1 MPRIQQLDARI
12 VNKIAAGEVI
22 ERPAS
27 VVKELLENS
36 VDALA
41 TRIDVEIEEGGSRR
55 IRVVDDGEG
64 IHADDILLAVS
75 AHATSKIRSAE
86 DLFGVHTMGFRGEAL
101 ASIAEVSRFVA
112 RSRTAEAIAGTELVV
127 SFGDVQTPQPAAC
140 PPGTTFDITDLF
152 GNTPARRKFLKR
164 PSTEF
169 GHIAEQFTRVAL
181 AHPRLHMTL
190 RHNGKDVFDLP
201 PTDRLIE
208 RLELF
213 HGRELTEK
221 LIWIE
226 SESGGCRL
234 WGYVGHPSQTK
245 SSRKGQYVFL
255 NGRPISDRSL
265 SHALTEAY
273 RGLVMVGRQ
282 PIAFLFLEM
291 PPELADVNVHP
302 TKSEVRF
309 QDSQQHYRQLL
320 STIRTTFLGT
330 PMDSSLRVDSQD
342 GTPATGTGPHQQPA
356 PQHLQH
362 RLQIGG
368 PAGFRSREWTGPSA
382 PVDSPAG
389 PMATPAGPMA
399 SPTGSMAS
407 PAGPMATPTGSV
419 ASRTEP
425 HTLDA
430 ATPGPSGPST
440 AETPVTTPSG
450 VRGIQVH
457 DCYLVLETP
466 DGVAVVDQH
475 ALHERILYEA
485 FKARTLI
492 GEVEQQNLLVPETVE
507 LTAREA
513 AVVAEHAALLENL
526 GFSISE
532 FGTNTVLVS
541 AYPAMLRRLDFS
553 ELIRDLA
560 EALERPGQPPDR
572 RDIMESLLQMM
583 ACKAAIK
590 SGHRLTSEEMASLL
604 EQSHLID
611 DAHHCPH
618 GRPTA
623 LVLSRDELD
632 RQFGRLG

>member
-1 MPRIQQLDARI
+1 MSRIQQLDARI

-41 TRIDVEIEEGGSRR
+41 TRIDVEIEEGGSQR
-55 IRVVDDGEG
+55 IRVVDNGEG
-64 IHADDILLAVS
+64 IHPDDILLAVT
-75 AHATSKIRSAE
+75 AHATSKIQTAE

-101 ASIAEVSRFVA
+101 ASIAEVSRFVI
-112 RSRTAEAIAGTELVV
+112 RSRTADAIAGTELIVDY
-127 SFGDVQTPQPAAC
+127 GDVGTPQPAAA
-140 PPGTTFDITDLF
+140 PIGTSFDISGLF
-152 GNTPARRKFLKR
+152 NNTPVRRKFLKR

-190 RHNGKDVFDLP
+190 THNDRDVFDLP

-213 HGRELTEK
+213 YGRDVTET
-221 LIWIE
+221 LIWVE
-226 SESGGCRL
+226 NEAGGCKL

-245 SSRKGQYVFL
+245 SNRKGQYLFL

-302 TKSEVRF
+302 TKAEVRF

-320 STIRTTFLGT
+320 STIRSTFLGLPLET
-330 PMDSSLRVDSQD
+330 SLRVDASDQHQAVEA
-342 GTPATGTGPHQQPA
+342 GGPHQQRLAIAPARGGTTPTRWSGSATAASDSPTYPQPTSPA
-356 PQHLQH
+356 P
-362 RLQIGG
+362 
-368 PAGFRSREWTGPSA
+368 
-382 PVDSPAG
+382 
-389 PMATPAGPMA
+389 A
-399 SPTGSMAS
+399 SPTV
-407 PAGPMATPTGSV
+407 P
-419 ASRTEP
+419 
-425 HTLDA
+425 
-430 ATPGPSGPST
+430 T
-440 AETPVTTPSG
+440 AEEEPWSPPAQPTTTSGG

-457 DCYLVLETP
+457 DCYLVIETP
-466 DGVAVVDQH
+466 DGVAIVDQH
-475 ALHERILYEA
+475 ALHERVLYEY
-485 FKARTLI
+485 FKQRVLAE
-492 GEVEQQNLLVPETVE
+492 EVERQQLLVPESVE
-507 LTAREA
+507 LSPREA
-513 AVVAEHAALLENL
+513 AVLIEQSELLESL
-526 GFSISE
+526 GFGIE
-532 FGTNTVLVS
+532 AFGNNTVLVQ
-541 AYPAMLRRLDFS
+541 AYPAILRKPDFDQ
-553 ELIRDLA
+553 LLQDLA
-560 EALERPGQPPDR
+560 DTLEHPGQSPSR
-572 RDIMESLLQMM
+572 RDILESLLQMM

-590 SGHRLTSEEMASLL
+590 AGHRLTAEEMDSLL

-623 LVLSRDELD
+623 LALSRAELD

>member
-1 MPRIQQLDARI
+1 MSRIQQLDARI

-41 TRIDVEIEEGGSRR
+41 TRIDVEIEEGGSQR
-55 IRVVDDGEG
+55 IRIVDDGEG
-64 IHADDILLAVS
+64 IHPDDIPLAVT
-75 AHATSKIRSAE
+75 AHATSKIRTAE

-101 ASIAEVSRFVA
+101 ASIAEVSRFVV
-112 RSRTAEAIAGTELVV
+112 RSRTAEAIAGTELIVDY
-127 SFGDVQTPQPAAC
+127 GDVGTPQPAAA
-140 PPGTTFDITDLF
+140 PVGTSFDISGLF
-152 GNTPARRKFLKR
+152 ANTPVRRKFLKR

-190 RHNGKDVFDLP
+190 THNDRDVFDLP

-213 HGRELTEK
+213 YGRDLAET
-221 LIWIE
+221 LIWVE
-226 SESGGCRL
+226 NEAGGCKL

-245 SSRKGQYVFL
+245 SSRKGQYLFL

-302 TKSEVRF
+302 TKAEVRF

-320 STIRTTFLGT
+320 STIRSTFLGLPLET
-330 PMDSSLRVDSQD
+330 ALRVDTANQHETVD
-342 GTPATGTGPHQQPA
+342 AGGPHQQRLAIAPA
-356 PQHLQH
+356 Q
-362 RLQIGG
+362 GG
-368 PAGFRSREWTGPSA
+368 ATPSPWSA
-382 PVDSPAG
+382 P
-389 PMATPAGPMA
+389 T
-399 SPTGSMAS
+399 T
-407 PAGPMATPTGSV
+407 TPTGGSPTYSPPTSPAH
-419 ASRTEP
+419 ASSAVPTARDEP
-425 HTLDA
+425 WSPPARPT
-430 ATPGPSGPST
+430 TTSG
-440 AETPVTTPSG
+440 G

-457 DCYLVLETP
+457 DCYLLIETP
-466 DGVAVVDQH
+466 EGVAVVDQH
-475 ALHERILYEA
+475 ALHERVLYEH
-485 FKARTLI
+485 FKQRVLD
-492 GEVEQQNLLVPETVE
+492 GEVEQQKLLVPESVE
-507 LTAREA
+507 LSPREA
-513 AVVAEHAALLENL
+513 AVLIEQSELLESL
-526 GFSISE
+526 GFGIE
-532 FGTNTVLVS
+532 AFGNNTVLVQ
-541 AYPAMLRRLDFS
+541 AYPAILRRPDFDR
-553 ELIRDLA
+553 LLQDLA
-560 EALERPGQPPDR
+560 DTLEQPGQSPSR
-572 RDIMESLLQMM
+572 RDILESLLQMM

-590 SGHRLTSEEMASLL
+590 AGHRLTAEEMSSLL

-623 LVLSRDELD
+623 LVLSRAELD

>member
-1 MPRIQQLDARI
+1 MSRIQQLDARI

-41 TRIDVEIEEGGSRR
+41 TRIDVEIEEGGSQR

-64 IHADDILLAVS
+64 IHPDDIPLAVT
-75 AHATSKIRSAE
+75 AHATSKIRTAE
-86 DLFGVHTMGFRGEAL
+86 DLFEVHTMGFRGEAL
-101 ASIAEVSRFVA
+101 ASIAEVSRFVV
-112 RSRTAEAIAGTELVV
+112 RSRTAEAIAGTELIVDY
-127 SFGDVQTPQPAAC
+127 GDVGTPQPAAA
-140 PPGTTFDITDLF
+140 PVGTSFDISGLF
-152 GNTPARRKFLKR
+152 ANTPVRRKFLKR

-190 RHNGKDVFDLP
+190 THNDRDVFDLP

-213 HGRELTEK
+213 YGRDVAET
-221 LIWIE
+221 LIWVE
-226 SESGGCRL
+226 NEAGGCKL

-245 SSRKGQYVFL
+245 SSRKGQYLFL

-302 TKSEVRF
+302 TKAEVRF

-320 STIRTTFLGT
+320 STIRSTFLGLPLET
-330 PMDSSLRVDSQD
+330 ALRVDTANQHETVD
-342 GTPATGTGPHQQPA
+342 AGGPHQQRLAIAPA
-356 PQHLQH
+356 QGSTTP
-362 RLQIGG
+362 
-368 PAGFRSREWTGPSA
+368 PPWSA
-382 PVDSPAG
+382 P
-389 PMATPAGPMA
+389 T
-399 SPTGSMAS
+399 T
-407 PAGPMATPTGSV
+407 TPTGGSPTYSPPTSPAQ
-419 ASRTEP
+419 ASSAVPTARDEP
-425 HTLDA
+425 WSPPARPT
-430 ATPGPSGPST
+430 TTSG
-440 AETPVTTPSG
+440 G

-457 DCYLVLETP
+457 DCYLLIETP
-466 DGVAVVDQH
+466 EGVAVVDQH
-475 ALHERILYEA
+475 ALHERVLYEH
-485 FKARTLI
+485 FKQRVLD
-492 GEVEQQNLLVPETVE
+492 GEVEQQKLLVPESVE
-507 LTAREA
+507 LSPREA
-513 AVVAEHAALLENL
+513 AVLIEQSELLESL
-526 GFSISE
+526 GFGIE
-532 FGTNTVLVS
+532 AFGNNTVLVQ
-541 AYPAMLRRLDFS
+541 AYPAILRRPDFDR
-553 ELIRDLA
+553 LLQDLA
-560 EALERPGQPPDR
+560 DTLEQPGQSPSR
-572 RDIMESLLQMM
+572 RDILESLLQMM

-590 SGHRLTSEEMASLL
+590 AGHRLTAEEMSSLL

-623 LVLSRDELD
+623 LVLSRAELD

>member
-1 MPRIQQLDARI
+1 MSRIQQLDARI

-41 TRIDVEIEEGGSRR
+41 TRIDVEIEEGGSQR
-55 IRVVDDGEG
+55 IRIVDDGEG
-64 IHADDILLAVS
+64 IHPDDILLAVT
-75 AHATSKIRSAE
+75 AHATSKIRTAE

-101 ASIAEVSRFVA
+101 ASIAEVSRFVV
-112 RSRTAEAIAGTELVV
+112 RSRTADAIAGTELIVDY
-127 SFGDVQTPQPAAC
+127 GDVGTPQPAAA
-140 PPGTTFDITDLF
+140 PVGTSFDISGLF
-152 GNTPARRKFLKR
+152 NNTPVRRKFLKR

-190 RHNGKDVFDLP
+190 THNDRDVFDLP
-201 PTDRLIE
+201 PTDRFIE

-213 HGRELTEK
+213 YGRDVAET
-221 LIWIE
+221 LIWVE
-226 SESGGCRL
+226 NEAGGCKL

-245 SSRKGQYVFL
+245 SNRKGQYLFL

-302 TKSEVRF
+302 TKAEVRF

-320 STIRTTFLGT
+320 STIRSTFLGLPLET
-330 PMDSSLRVDSQD
+330 SLRVDPSDPHQ
-342 GTPATGTGPHQQPA
+342 AVEASGPHQQRLAITPA
-356 PQHLQH
+356 
-362 RLQIGG
+362 RGG
-368 PAGFRSREWTGPSA
+368 TTPTPWSGSA
-382 PVDSPAG
+382 TAASDSPAY
-389 PMATPAGPMA
+389 PPP
-399 SPTGSMAS
+399 AS
-407 PAGPMATPTGSV
+407 PAPVSPTV
-419 ASRTEP
+419 P
-425 HTLDA
+425 
-430 ATPGPSGPST
+430 T
-440 AETPVTTPSG
+440 AEGEPWSPPAQPTTTSG
-450 VRGIQVH
+450 GIRGIQVH
-457 DCYLVLETP
+457 DCYLVIETP
-466 DGVAVVDQH
+466 DGVAIVDQH
-475 ALHERILYEA
+475 ALHERVLYEH
-485 FKARTLI
+485 FKQRVLD
-492 GEVEQQNLLVPETVE
+492 GEVERQKLLVPESVE
-507 LTAREA
+507 LSPREA
-513 AVVAEHAALLENL
+513 AVLTEQSELLESL
-526 GFSISE
+526 GFGIE
-532 FGTNTVLVS
+532 AFGNNTVLVQ
-541 AYPAMLRRLDFS
+541 AYPAILRKPDFDQ
-553 ELIRDLA
+553 LLQDLA
-560 EALERPGQPPDR
+560 DTLEQPGQSPSR
-572 RDIMESLLQMM
+572 RDILESLLQMM

-590 SGHRLTSEEMASLL
+590 SGHRLTAEEMDSLL

-623 LVLSRDELD
+623 LALSRAELD

>member
-1 MPRIQQLDARI
+1 MSRIHQLDARI

-41 TRIDVEIEEGGSRR
+41 TRIDVEIEEGGSQR
-55 IRVVDDGEG
+55 IRIVDDGEG
-64 IHADDILLAVS
+64 IHPDDIPLAVT
-75 AHATSKIRSAE
+75 AHATSKIRTAE

-101 ASIAEVSRFVA
+101 ASIAEVSRFVV
-112 RSRTAEAIAGTELVV
+112 RSRTAEAIAGTELIVDY
-127 SFGDVQTPQPAAC
+127 GDVGTPQPAAA
-140 PPGTTFDITDLF
+140 PVGTSFDISGLF
-152 GNTPARRKFLKR
+152 ANTPVRRKFLKR

-190 RHNGKDVFDLP
+190 THNDRDVFDLP

-213 HGRELTEK
+213 YGRDVAET
-221 LIWIE
+221 LIWVE
-226 SESGGCRL
+226 NEAGGCKL

-245 SSRKGQYVFL
+245 SSRKGQYLFL

-302 TKSEVRF
+302 TKAEVRF

-320 STIRTTFLGT
+320 STIRSTFLGLPLET
-330 PMDSSLRVDSQD
+330 ALRVDTANQHETVD
-342 GTPATGTGPHQQPA
+342 AGGPHQQRLAIAPA
-356 PQHLQH
+356 Q
-362 RLQIGG
+362 GG
-368 PAGFRSREWTGPSA
+368 ATPSPWSA
-382 PVDSPAG
+382 P
-389 PMATPAGPMA
+389 T
-399 SPTGSMAS
+399 T
-407 PAGPMATPTGSV
+407 TPTGGSPTYSPPTSPAQ
-419 ASRTEP
+419 ASSAVPTARDEP
-425 HTLDA
+425 WSPPARPT
-430 ATPGPSGPST
+430 TTSG
-440 AETPVTTPSG
+440 G

-457 DCYLVLETP
+457 DCYLLIETP
-466 DGVAVVDQH
+466 EGVAVVDQH
-475 ALHERILYEA
+475 ALHERVLYEH
-485 FKARTLI
+485 FKQRVLD
-492 GEVEQQNLLVPETVE
+492 GEVEQQKLLVPESVE
-507 LTAREA
+507 LSPREA
-513 AVVAEHAALLENL
+513 AVLIEQSELLESL
-526 GFSISE
+526 GFGIE
-532 FGTNTVLVS
+532 AFGNNTVLVQ
-541 AYPAMLRRLDFS
+541 AYPAILRRPDFDR
-553 ELIRDLA
+553 LLQDLA
-560 EALERPGQPPDR
+560 DTLEQPGQSPSR
-572 RDIMESLLQMM
+572 RDILESLLQMM

-590 SGHRLTSEEMASLL
+590 AGHRLTAEEMSSLL

-623 LVLSRDELD
+623 LVLSRAELD

>member
-1 MPRIQQLDARI
+1 MSRIQQLDARI

-41 TRIDVEIEEGGSRR
+41 TRIDVEIEEGGSQR
-55 IRVVDDGEG
+55 IRVVDNGEG
-64 IHADDILLAVS
+64 IHPDDIPLAVT
-75 AHATSKIRSAE
+75 AHATSKIRTAE

-101 ASIAEVSRFVA
+101 ASIAEVSRFVV
-112 RSRTAEAIAGTELVV
+112 RSRTAEAIAGTELIVDY
-127 SFGDVQTPQPAAC
+127 GDVGTPQPAAA
-140 PPGTTFDITDLF
+140 PVGTFFDISELF
-152 GNTPARRKFLKR
+152 ANTPVRRKFLKR

-190 RHNGKDVFDLP
+190 THNDRDVFDLP

-213 HGRELTEK
+213 YGRDLAET
-221 LIWIE
+221 LIWVE
-226 SESGGCRL
+226 NEAGGCKL
-234 WGYVGHPSQTK
+234 WGYVGHPGQTK
-245 SSRKGQYVFL
+245 SSRKGQYLFL

-302 TKSEVRF
+302 TKAEVRF

-320 STIRTTFLGT
+320 STIRSTFLGLPLET
-330 PMDSSLRVDSQD
+330 ALRVDTANQHEAVQA
-342 GTPATGTGPHQQPA
+342 GGPHQQRLAIAPA
-356 PQHLQH
+356 QEGTSPS
-362 RLQIGG
+362 
-368 PAGFRSREWTGPSA
+368 PWSA
-382 PVDSPAG
+382 P
-389 PMATPAGPMA
+389 T
-399 SPTGSMAS
+399 T
-407 PAGPMATPTGSV
+407 TPTGGSPTYSPPTPPAR
-419 ASRTEP
+419 ASSAVPTTGDEP
-425 HTLDA
+425 WSPPARPT
-430 ATPGPSGPST
+430 TTSG
-440 AETPVTTPSG
+440 G

-457 DCYLVLETP
+457 DCYLLIETP
-466 DGVAVVDQH
+466 EGVAVVDQH
-475 ALHERILYEA
+475 ALHERVLYEY
-485 FKARTLI
+485 FKQRVLD
-492 GEVEQQNLLVPETVE
+492 GEVERQKLLVPESVE
-507 LTAREA
+507 LSPREA
-513 AVVAEHAALLENL
+513 AVLIEQSELLESL
-526 GFSISE
+526 GFSIE
-532 FGTNTVLVS
+532 AFGNNTVLVQ
-541 AYPAMLRRLDFS
+541 AYPAILRRPDFDR
-553 ELIRDLA
+553 LLQDLA
-560 EALERPGQPPDR
+560 ETLEQPGQSPSR
-572 RDIMESLLQMM
+572 RDILESLLQMM

-590 SGHRLTSEEMASLL
+590 AGHRLTAEEMDSLL

-623 LVLSRDELD
+623 LVLSRAELD